1 MGTLDPTS
9 VTALRSQQLLRI
21 DGARGRRLTVFSGR
35 VWVTQEGDA
44 GDVFLRNG
52 ESLRLTR
59 GGRAIVQAL
68 SDAKVALVPR
78 SRDALGRQAAPQRS
92 CAGGLRTR
100 AGGGRRVD
108 RLHRLAG
115 PDRGLGGRLEDRQ
128 RSAALKEAVMSPSSS
143 PTAAPCTRGTVTTW
157 AI

>member
-78 SRDALGRQAAPQRS
+78 SRDALSGGRPHRS
-92 CAGGLRTR
+92 ALAR
-100 AGGGRRVD
+100 AGYV
-108 RLHRLAG
+108 LA
-115 PDRGLGGRLEDRQ
+115 L
-128 RSAALKEAVMSPSSS
+128 AAAVVSTVYIALQARTEAWEVVSK
-143 PTAAPCTRGTVTTW
+143 TANVALR
-157 AI
+157 